1 VSMDL
6 ISELSASVGPDHVL
20 TSPDMCAQYETE
32 PTGRFGGRSVAVVRP
47 ASTDEVVD
55 VLRACRRHRASV
67 VPQGGNT
74 GLAGGGVPEGGEVVM
89 SLTRLRSIS
98 AADRISRQISVG
110 AGVTLAEIQRA
121 ARDADLEF
129 TLDFAARSAAT
140 AGGLVATNAA
150 GPLACRWGAMREQV
164 TGLEVVLAD
173 GTVLSRLDA
182 PPKDNAGYDWV
193 DLIIGSEGTLGI
205 ITAVRLLLR
214 PSLAWRA
221 AAVVGVPDLEAATG
235 LLFEARDHLGEALEA
250 IDFMDRPCLEA
261 VCRHRGLPEPL
272 AHEHGA
278 YVVLG
283 IAATDAVWE
292 ALEETLSSRDPSS
305 IAAAEASSDRAQ
317 LWLYRE
323 AINES
328 VRALGVV
335 HKYDVSFPPETVAT
349 FAAALP
355 GCLEGLGD
363 QARGLLYGHLAD
375 GNVHVNV
382 IGVEDNGHRADDAVL
397 GLVAS
402 LGGSIN
408 AEHGVGV
415 AKRQYL
421 KLTRT
426 AEEIALMRRLKTA
439 FDPDQTLNPGRVLA
453 PLTGEAG
460 PEPTGP
466 AKFLAVTVPS
476 DTEV

>member
-1 VSMDL
+1 MDL

-20 TSPDMCAQYETE
+20 TSPDTCAQYETD
-32 PTGRFGGRSVAVVRP
+32 PTGRFGGRSLAVVRP
-47 ASTDEVVD
+47 ASTGEVVE
-55 VLRACRRHRASV
+55 VVRTCGRHRVSV

-74 GLAGGGVPEGGEVVM
+74 GLAGGGVPEGEEVVM

-98 AADRISRQISVG
+98 TADRISRQISVG

-121 ARDADLEF
+121 ARTADLEF

-140 AGGLVATNAA
+140 VGGLVATNAA
-150 GPLACRWGAMREQV
+150 GPFACRWGAMREQV

-173 GTVLSRLDA
+173 GTVLSGLDA

-205 ITAVRLLLR
+205 ITAVRVLLR
-214 PSLAWRA
+214 PSLSWRA
-221 AAVVGVPDLEAATG
+221 AALVGVPDLEAATG
-235 LLFEARDHLGEALEA
+235 LLVEVRDHLGEALEA
-250 IDFMDRPCLEA
+250 IDFMDRPSLEA

-283 IAATDAVWE
+283 IAAADPVWE
-292 ALEETLSSRDPSS
+292 KLEAALSSCDPSS

-317 LWLYRE
+317 LWRYRE

-335 HKYDVSFPPETVAT
+335 HKYDVSLPLETVAT

-355 GCLEGLGD
+355 GCLEGLSD
-363 QARGLLYGHLAD
+363 QARGVLYGHLAD

-382 IGVEDNGHRADDAVL
+382 IGLEDNGHGADEAVL

-415 AKRQYL
+415 AKRDYL
-421 KLTRT
+421 HLTRS
-426 AEEIALMRRLKTA
+426 AAEIALMRRLKAA

-453 PLTGEAG
+453 LVERAAEGQPNG
-460 PEPTGP
+460 PPDLLVAPIAPG
-466 AKFLAVTVPS
+466 V
-476 DTEV
+476 EV

>member
-1 VSMDL
+1 MDL
-6 ISELSASVGPDHVL
+6 LSELSASVGADHVL
-20 TSPDMCAQYETE
+20 TSPDVCAQYEADL
-32 PTGRFGGRSVAVVRP
+32 TGRFGGRSLAVVRP
-47 ASTDEVVD
+47 ANTDEVVE
-55 VLRACRRHRASV
+55 VLRACRRHRAHV

-74 GLAGGGVPEGGEVVM
+74 GLAGGGVPEGGEVVV

-98 AADRISRQISVG
+98 AIDQISRQISVG
-110 AGVTLAEIQRA
+110 AGVTLAEIRRA

-129 TLDFAARSAAT
+129 ALDFGARSAAT

-150 GPLACRWGAMREQV
+150 GGLACRWGAMREQV

-193 DLIIGSEGTLGI
+193 DLMIGSEGTLGI
-205 ITAVRLLLR
+205 ITGVRLLLR
-214 PSLAWRA
+214 PSPAWRA
-221 AAVVGVPDLEAATG
+221 AALVGVPDLRAATE
-235 LLFEARDHLGEALEA
+235 LLVEARAHLGEALEA
-250 IDFMDRPCLEA
+250 MDFMDRPCLEA
-261 VCRHRGLPEPL
+261 VCRHRRLPEPL
-272 AHEHGA
+272 DGEHGV

-283 IAATDAVWE
+283 IAGADPVWE
-292 ALEETLSSRDPSS
+292 KLEEALSSCDPSS
-305 IAAAEASSDRAQ
+305 IAAAEASSDRAR

-335 HKYDVSFPPETVAT
+335 HKYDVSFQPETVAA

-355 GCLEGLGD
+355 GCVSGLGD
-363 QARGLLYGHLAD
+363 RAWGLLYGHLAD
-375 GNVHVNV
+375 GNVHANLV
-382 IGVEDNGHRADDAVL
+382 GVEDKGHAADDAVL

-415 AKRQYL
+415 AKRDYL
-421 KLTRT
+421 HLTRSG
-426 AEEIALMRRLKTA
+426 AEIGLMRRLKAA

-453 PLTGEAG
+453 PVKSRAG
-460 PEPTGP
+460 REPNGASEP
-466 AKFLAVTVPS
+466 PPVPVPS
-476 DTEV
+476 DAEV